1 MTFYKV
7 EVKISQVLFVTSFIW
22 INKLILMIVCLDI
35 LFINYGN
42 DAFKVIY
49 NMKKKK
55 ARRKANLSFSL
66 KMSGTL

>member
-1 MTFYKV
+1 
-7 EVKISQVLFVTSFIW
+7 
-22 INKLILMIVCLDI
+22 MIVCLDI